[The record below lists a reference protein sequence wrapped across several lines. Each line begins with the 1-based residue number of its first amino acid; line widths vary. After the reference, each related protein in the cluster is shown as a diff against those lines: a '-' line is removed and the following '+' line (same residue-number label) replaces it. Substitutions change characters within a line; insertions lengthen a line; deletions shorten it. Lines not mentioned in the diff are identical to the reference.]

1 VSEPEFYVGY
11 LPRCPPGLAR
21 RMRALAVGLLLA
33 AGILASELALAH
45 GLRPAARFE
54 YGSPVE
60 LRGTLRERPFPMLEV
75 ARPGAPGPA
84 QELPG
89 SSFYPLVAPG
99 KHGAAARV
107 RGLDGRTVALQ
118 GTLAYRD
125 GRTLV
130 ELDRIEARSLEAARA
145 LLPETLGRFTLRGEI
160 VDSKCYLG
168 VMTPGEGKTHKA
180 CAVRCISGGIPPML
194 AVRDRRGERACLLL
208 VSPSGE
214 PVNRA
219 VLSLVAEP
227 VEIIGDVARLGDLL
241 VLSAD
246 PASYRRLE

>member
-1 VSEPEFYVGY
+1 VSGAEFYVGY

-21 RMRALAVGLLLA
+21 RMRALALALLLA

-45 GLRPAARFE
+45 ELRPAARFE

-60 LRGTLRERPFPMLEV
+60 LTGTLRERPVPLLEV
-75 ARPGAPGPA
+75 ARPGVPGA
-84 QELPG
+84 AELPG

-99 KHGAAARV
+99 KHGAGPRV
-107 RGLDGRTVALQ
+107 LGLDGRAVTVR

-130 ELDRIEARSLEAARA
+130 ELTRIEALPGEPARA
-145 LLPETLGRFTLRGEI
+145 LLPEPLGRFTLRGEI

-168 VMTPGEGKTHKA
+168 VMNPGERKTHKA
-180 CAVRCISGGIPPML
+180 CAVRCISGGIPPVL
-194 AVRDRRGERACLLL
+194 AVRDRRGERAFLLL
-208 VSPSGE
+208 VSASGE

-219 VLSLVAEP
+219 VLPLVAEP
-227 VEIIGDVARLGDLL
+227 VEITGAVSRLGDVL
-241 VLSAD
+241 VLAAD
-246 PASYRRLE
+246 PATYRRLP